1 MQTQQ
6 ARNIFPVP
14 KSFQDFRE
22 KGPWLVTEASR
33 TRVVSRVFQASQG
46 TREASQKRETRRV
59 PLDPVARVSRFT
71 PASCFVPLKKGGG
84 GGIVPVLQAK

>member
-6 ARNIFPVP
+6 AQNIYPVSGPEKFPGLSRNRP
-14 KSFQDFRE
+14 
-22 KGPWLVTEASR
+22 LVGNRSMQNS
-33 TRVVSRVFQASQG
+33 VVSRVFKAI
-46 TREASQKRETRRV
+46 ETRRV

-84 GGIVPVLQAK
+84 RNSACSAS